1 MKNDA
6 TRTVGADPALSHLK
20 WQTVVHRDGT
30 RTLALGGQTIG
41 HYSRIHYKHAKGQAA
56 GWRGVTHRG
65 QLVYAKSE
73 RAVRDK
79 IREVYEA

>member
-1 MKNDA
+1 MTNDA
-6 TRTVGADPALSHLK
+6 NRTLGADDAVSHLV
-20 WQTVVHRDGT
+20 WQTVIHRDGT

>member
-1 MKNDA
+1 MNDA
-6 TRTVGADPALSHLK
+6 DRTLGTDDAVSHLTWRTV
-20 WQTVVHRDGT
+20 THRDGT

-41 HYSRIHYKHAKGQAA
+41 HYSRIHYKHARGQAA

-79 IREVYEA
+79 IREVYES